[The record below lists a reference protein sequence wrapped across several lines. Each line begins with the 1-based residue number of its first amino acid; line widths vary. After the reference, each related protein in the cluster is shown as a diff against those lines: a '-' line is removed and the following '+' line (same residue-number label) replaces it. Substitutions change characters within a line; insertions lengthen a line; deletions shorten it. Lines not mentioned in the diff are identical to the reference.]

1 MKFILPFLLLLIA
14 FGCEP
19 TPATDKGAV
28 LAKVQGHYFY
38 ESDLQGVIQSG
49 TPARDSIILAKSF
62 IDNWIRNRLL
72 IRQAERN
79 LSPVQLDF
87 SKQLEDY
94 RNSLIIYAYER
105 ELINQMLDT
114 LVSEQEIEQHY
125 HDNKHNFELKFNV
138 VKAIYLTVPH
148 QSEEAELFR
157 ELLTADSLMLD
168 SIAYYANDYALSYHL
183 AEDKWIRFDEMLLHI
198 PIETI
203 NQVDF
208 LENNS
213 FVEIHNE
220 PVSYLALIIDYRLL
234 EHISPLDLVRDQ
246 IKNIILNKRKR
257 LLIRQMQNDIY
268 EQAMLEGL
276 FEIY

>member
-1 MKFILPFLLLLIA
+1 MKYILPFLVLLIVA
-14 FGCEP
+14 GCEP

-38 ESDLQGVIQSG
+38 ESDLQGVIPSG
-49 TPARDSIILAKSF
+49 TPTRDSIILAKSF

-114 LVSEQEIEQHY
+114 LISEQEIEQHY
-125 HDNKHNFELKFNV
+125 QENMHNFELKYNV

-183 AEDKWIRFDEMLLHI
+183 AEDKWIRFDEMLMQI

-220 PVSYLALIIDYRLL
+220 PVSYQALIIDYRLI
-234 EHISPLDLVRDQ
+234 EHVSPLDLVRDQ

-257 LLIRQMQNDIY
+257 MLIRQMQNDIY